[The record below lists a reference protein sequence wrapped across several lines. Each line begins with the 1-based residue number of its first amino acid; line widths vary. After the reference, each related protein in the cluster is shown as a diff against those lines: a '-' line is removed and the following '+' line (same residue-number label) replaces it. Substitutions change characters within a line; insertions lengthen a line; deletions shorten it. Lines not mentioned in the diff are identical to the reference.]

1 MQGDASMDALTDT
14 EKLDNLIEKLRTYQ
28 ETWGALNDE
37 RVRAAASGAEDPDL
51 DVANVQE
58 MNEATAERNEH
69 LKEALKLLDEMRK
82 SHDKLYEGIVKVQ
95 EKEKEMRDNY
105 LMPHVSPASTS
116 TNIED
121 VYAELEKYRNL
132 NEQLREG
139 EEQYQN
145 LITAKKDMLS
155 SGKVETAALDQ
166 INGLIAIQEERLKKL
181 SGMTEAYER
190 NLDILNDTLGENA
203 KRYKDATKGI
213 EDAYAKIAALEK
225 KDTLSAL
232 DPTERLAVIQG
243 EAEKV
248 TAEIA
253 AITSQAEA
261 LKVAREALAAGGI
274 SPFTDLSANVLDAS
288 ITTTREQ
295 ELAAVERLLELKKL
309 EADTNKELERSGR
322 TVTKGYE
329 DMTGAVNNLREALLE
344 FLTTADEFS
353 FGDSLAGQVDMLI
366 LKGRTWSTHP
376 SGSRRPC
383 SGCLARANPI

>member
-1 MQGDASMDALTDT
+1 
-14 EKLDNLIEKLRTYQ
+14 
-28 ETWGALNDE
+28 
-37 RVRAAASGAEDPDL
+37 
-51 DVANVQE
+51 
-58 MNEATAERNEH
+58 
-69 LKEALKLLDEMRK
+69 
-82 SHDKLYEGIVKVQ
+82 
-95 EKEKEMRDNY
+95 
-105 LMPHVSPASTS
+105 
-116 TNIED
+116 
-121 VYAELEKYRNL
+121 
-132 NEQLREG
+132 
-139 EEQYQN
+139 
-145 LITAKKDMLS
+145 MLS
-155 SGKVETAALDQ
+155 SGKVEAAALDE
-166 INGLIAIQEERLKKL
+166 INGLIAIQEDRLEKL
-181 SGMTEAYER
+181 SGMTKAYER

-261 LKVAREALAAGGI
+261 LKVAREALASGGT
-274 SPFTDLSANVLDAS
+274 SPFTDLSAYVLDSAM
-288 ITTTREQ
+288 TTTQEQ
-295 ELAAVERLLELKKL
+295 KLAAVERLLELKKL

-366 LKGRTWSTHP
+366 LKGQNLVNASELISQAMLRLPGPGQSDIGMKSFGYSPILPAETSIRTP
-376 SGSRRPC
+376 
-383 SGCLARANPI
+383 